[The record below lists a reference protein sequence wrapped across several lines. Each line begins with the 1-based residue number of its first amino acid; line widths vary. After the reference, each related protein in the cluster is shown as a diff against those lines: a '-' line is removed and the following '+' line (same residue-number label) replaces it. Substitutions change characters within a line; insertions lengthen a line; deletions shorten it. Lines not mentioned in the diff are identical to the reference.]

1 MRSSPGSFSNAGSG
15 IRADYVA
22 KEPAMKPPLDGFR
35 LDVVSTRTRKAKR
48 SK

>member
-15 IRADYVA
+15 TRADYA

-35 LDVVSTRTRKAKR
+35 LDVVSTRTRKANR